1 MKKNILF
8 LTMLLMQI
16 SIYVNAQSQ
25 YINNANNGI
34 HVRGGSSDQTSASS
48 NIGTNCQATGLNS
61 FAAGEESVAL
71 GTNSFALGTYCKSL
85 ESNAFAF
92 GDYVHAEKTNSMA
105 LGAYVKALESNCMV
119 IGMGHNYLNPLSCST
134 AGVAMG
140 VNSTIPTL
148 FISKANGNYRTGC
161 VAIGNTTNPQTKLHI
176 VADYNEDA
184 SIFLQPTNLEKQTSY
199 IKLTDDNHK
208 LLVSEDGCMHL
219 LSLNKNFRLS
229 SRNASITNGEF
240 SLGSTSDRKI
250 NIMTTSFPAFYAN
263 AYRTGNSYICYQH
276 GASYAI
282 EFNNNAMLFRTA
294 YTENNSRIMEING
307 WRDPLCLKTN
317 GSIVMNGKV
326 GINRENTTSDYTL
339 AVNGG
344 IITTKVFIQD
354 VENWPDYVFDANYKL
369 MSLEDLKKFI
379 VENKHL
385 PEVPSESE
393 LAGEG
398 YDMQEMQQAMMK
410 KIEELTLYT
419 LQQQEVIERLERRIN
434 ELEGK

>member
-1 MKKNILF
+1 MKKTCLSII
-8 LTMLLMQI
+8 MLAALLYCNCAYTQ
-16 SIYVNAQSQ
+16 YVNPEP
-25 YINNANNGI
+25 NGI
-34 HVRGGSSDQTSASS
+34 HVSGGQFSQTLNSS
-48 NIGTNCQATGLNS
+48 NIGFNCEATGSKS
-61 FAAGEESVAL
+61 FAGGSASIATG
-71 GTNSFALGTYCKSL
+71 GC
-85 ESNAFAF
+85 AFAF
-92 GDYVHAEKTNSMA
+92 GNACQANQTNAYVMGNKAMAMGSNNLA
-105 LGAYVKALESNCMV
+105 LGFFIESRQNGAIIIGSGENTYTPLITTVQGITM
-119 IGMGHNYLNPLSCST
+119 GMGSSK
-134 AGVAMG
+134 
-140 VNSTIPTL
+140 PTL
-148 FISKANGNYRTGC
+148 FISKALGSRTGK
-161 VAIGNTTNPQTKLHI
+161 IGIGDIFAPQAKLHI

-199 IKLTDDNHK
+199 IKFTDDNHK